1 MFTTRRPGTKS
12 HVGFFYSDFRV
23 IFPASL
29 FIVVYGPFSLAVRRI
44 ANDVNHNP
52 TDTSNDGEDVN
63 EGWDDRR
70 AEVMGRRAMVGTC
83 ARRVGMTMVG
93 TNAKENERK
102 QDSSRGN
109 DW

>member
-1 MFTTRRPGTKS
+1 M
-12 HVGFFYSDFRV
+12 HYSNE
-23 IFPASL
+23 L
-29 FIVVYGPFSLAVRRI
+29 FILI
-44 ANDVNHNP
+44 AWVNHTP
-52 TDTSNDGEDVN
+52 THLPSPLQEEVPKPHQEECTLLELAENILSNDGEDVN

-83 ARRVGMTMVG
+83 ARRVGTTMVG